1 MRLAAKLIL
10 IFLVAVV
17 LLTAAN
23 TYVAIE
29 GQNASFERE
38 QTEYAQRV
46 GQSIESELLLTWD
59 QQGDAAV
66 DALLLGEHSSNQ
78 LVQIRFIS
86 LETEAPGEKQPVA
99 SPESLSHVARGQ
111 IVSVMVNGQE
121 GAAWLHTYYPVISSD
136 KGRAA
141 LEFSRPAGELQQQN
155 RWAIYRAMATI
166 VVLAIVGVGLVMY
179 AGVTLVGRPLD
190 RLIEKTQRIAAGDFA
205 DPLAIAGNG
214 ELSQLARALNDMC
227 EQLTQHQETIRQESA
242 TRIATLEQLRHADRL
257 KTVGRLAAGIAHELG
272 TPLNVVAG
280 RAGLI
285 AAGKLSETETRESAK
300 TIKAEA
306 NRITLIVRQLL
317 DFARQSRPQRA
328 DENVSLLTDRTI
340 SLLQPLA
347 EKKGVAITADD
358 AERIVASIDSSQ
370 IQQVLTNIIMNAI
383 QATPDG
389 GQIAISIQRKT
400 RRSPEQTEGDVAD
413 YVRIDVQDNGSG
425 IDEQTREQLFE
436 PFFTTKD
443 VGEGTGLGL
452 SIAFG
457 IVQEH
462 GGWIDVAS
470 QPGDGACFSIYLPIQ
485 PTAVETTHAR

>member
-10 IFLVAVV
+10 IFLVVVV
-17 LLTAAN
+17 LLTATN
-23 TYVAIE
+23 TYIAIQ
-29 GQNASFERE
+29 GQKASFERE

-46 GQSIESELLLTWD
+46 GKSIESELLLTWNK
-59 QQGDAAV
+59 QGDAGV

-86 LETEAPGEKQPVA
+86 LETEAPIAKQPAA
-99 SPESLSHVARGQ
+99 SPESLAPVTRGQ
-111 IVSVMVNGQE
+111 MVSVMVNGQK
-121 GAAWLHTYYPVISSD
+121 GAAWLHTYYPVIGGD
-136 KGRAA
+136 QRRAA
-141 LEFSRPAGELQQQN
+141 LEFSRPADDLQQQN
-155 RWAIYRAMATI
+155 RLAIYRALATI
-166 VVLAIVGVGLVMY
+166 GVLAIVGVGLVMY
-179 AGVTLVGRPLD
+179 AGVTLVGKPLD
-190 RLIEKTQRIAAGDFA
+190 RLIEKTQRIAAGDFS
-205 DPLAIAGNG
+205 DPLAINGSG
-214 ELSQLARALNDMC
+214 ELSQLAQALNKMC
-227 EQLTQHQETIRQESA
+227 EQLTQHQETIRRESA

-285 AAGKLSETETRESAK
+285 AAGKLSETETRVSAE

-317 DFARQSRPQRA
+317 DFARQSRPQRTE
-328 DENVSLLTDRTI
+328 ENVSLLTGRTI

-347 EKKGVAITADD
+347 EKKGVTITAAD

-383 QATPDG
+383 QAAPDS
-389 GQIAISIQRKT
+389 GQVTVSVRRET
-400 RRSPEQTEGDVAD
+400 RRSPEKFEAD

-425 IDEQTREQLFE
+425 FDEQTREQLFE

-462 GGWIDVAS
+462 DGWIDVVS
-470 QPGDGACFSIYLPIQ
+470 QPDDGACFSIYLPIQ
-485 PTAVETTHAR
+485 PAASERTHVR